1 VNKNNAV
8 ALNDGDV
15 IIYKTIS
22 VADRGS
28 HDSFSLFVSRVL
40 SQQVKEDYPQWSTRM
55 ARTKDWKGRYNNL

>member
-1 VNKNNAV
+1 MNKNNAV

-40 SQQVKEDYPQWSTRM
+40 SQQVKEDYPQ
-55 ARTKDWKGRYNNL
+55 